1 MTPVYTLKSSAE
13 AAILAALMSGYGI
26 RHHIQGSAFGSL
38 YPTSLT
44 NDLNAQI
51 LLVDDDQVEL
61 ATALLQPFLDEDGAA
76 PD

>member
-1 MTPVYTLKSSAE
+1 MTPIYTLKSSGE
-13 AAILAALMSGYGI
+13 AAIISALMEGYGI

-51 LLVDDDQVEL
+51 LLVADDQVEL
-61 ATALLQPFLDEDGAA
+61 AQALLEPFLDED
-76 PD
+76 PTSV